1 MIYNTQ
7 TVLQKAQ
14 RVQIPQPVMSVLEN
28 QIWFNKYAA
37 TLLNAPCKVSFSD
50 ENGFTLTYDNELGF
64 NLVPAMTGFAINSRT
79 MIRKIQHIFNVERPK
94 FLVKPTIIPT
104 IFELKLITK

>member
-37 TLLNAPCKVSFSD
+37 MLLNAPCKVSFSD
-50 ENGFTLTYDNELGF
+50 ENGFTLIHDNELGF
-64 NLVPAMTGFAINSRT
+64 NLMPSSKGFAINSRT
-79 MIRKIQHIFNVERPK
+79 MIRKIQHMFNIERPK
-94 FLVKPTIIPT
+94 FLIKSTIVPT
-104 IFELKLITK
+104 IFELKLIIK